1 MAFSYQEASKKVSDV
16 KYLENY
22 LALWITIKGV
32 IDLPEGVK
40 AEDLSEKELRELPR
54 RYINSSDALKLMGVK
69 IEKGK
74 E

>member
-1 MAFSYQEASKKVSDV
+1 MAYSYQDANKKISDI

-22 LALWITIKGV
+22 LALWITIKGC
-32 IDLPEGVK
+32 IQLPEGVK
-40 AEDLSEKELRELPR
+40 AEDLSEDELKELPR
-54 RYINSSDALKLMGVK
+54 KYINSADALKLMGVK

>member
-1 MAFSYQEASKKVSDV
+1 MAYSYQDANKKVSDI

-22 LALWITIKGV
+22 LALWITIKGC
-32 IDLPEGVK
+32 IQLPEGVK
-40 AEDLSEKELRELPR
+40 AEDLSEDELRELPR
-54 RYINSSDALKLMGVK
+54 KYINSADALKLMGVK